1 MNVMKPWT
9 IAANST
15 DEVVEQVNA
24 LLVKHHLDKKY
35 VINNVER
42 LHPRITDYEVTF
54 SHQV

>member
-1 MNVMKPWT
+1 MSIMKPWT

-35 VINNVER
+35 VINNVAR
-42 LHPRITDYEVTF
+42 LHPAITDYEVTF
-54 SHQV
+54 ALQV